1 MGVRTLAVYGLPV
14 SLILAGVL
22 IERLGFRLTNTLFA
36 LIGLV
41 VTVWI
46 GARWRDAVWRR
57 RRPRV

>member
-22 IERLGFRLTNTLFA
+22 IERLGFPLTNTVFA
-36 LIGLV
+36 LVGLV

-46 GARWRDAVWRR
+46 GLRWRDVVWRR
-57 RRPRV
+57 RRPRL